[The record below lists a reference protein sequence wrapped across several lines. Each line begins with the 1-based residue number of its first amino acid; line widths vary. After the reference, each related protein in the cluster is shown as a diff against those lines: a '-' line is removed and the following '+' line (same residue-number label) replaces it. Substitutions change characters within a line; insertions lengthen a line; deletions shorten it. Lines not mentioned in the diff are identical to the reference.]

1 MSSRLTT
8 GELSALEYDLR
19 DEAAVVRF
27 FAGSPGGQQCVAELE
42 VNFVEIS
49 FYAKRHLRKKPP
61 LLECGISITAGAV
74 ERFLIPTGRN
84 RTAGNGSIAVKYIDV
99 SKPIKDEEV
108 EKYERVGIRLPT
120 GAFTYAFFESQ
131 YLKLAEDPRRGALFL
146 IDPSMIVV
154 QHAMSDE
161 QKREF
166 QTFGGKKVLYFD
178 VLDAPNLQERHQ
190 EIKRCKERGDEQRK
204 RYEEADKQWEEEM
217 AERLRL
223 KAEEEASKPKLSKKA
238 KQKAKQAEKKGQS
251 KAAPPEISAEACSR
265 DDLDRQEEAE
275 QERLHK
281 QRQAESRARA
291 EEDLRTEK
299 EAEAHRKKLEAAE
312 AKRLAEQEAAE
323 EASRMSRL
331 KGLLQKIQSSLGNAR
346 AEGYPSDN

>member
-1 MSSRLTT
+1 MTSRLTT

-27 FAGSPGGQQCVAELE
+27 FAGSQQCVAELQ
-42 VNFVEIS
+42 VSFVEIS
-49 FYAKRHLRKKPP
+49 FYAKQHLRKKPS
-61 LLECGISITAGAV
+61 LLECGISIAAGAV
-74 ERFLIPTGRN
+74 EKFLIPTGRN

-131 YLKLAEDPRRGALFL
+131 YLKHAEDPRRGALFL

-161 QKREF
+161 QKQDF

-204 RYEEADKQWEEEM
+204 RHEEADKQWEDEM
-217 AERLRL
+217 AERLKL

-251 KAAPPEISAEACSR
+251 KAVFPETSAEARSQEE
-265 DDLDRQEEAE
+265 LDRQEEAKEAE

-291 EEDLRTEK
+291 EEDLRSEK

-312 AKRLAEQEAAE
+312 AKRIAEKEAAE

-331 KGLLQKIQSSLGNAR
+331 KGLLQKLQSSLSSAS
-346 AEGYPSDN
+346 AEGYPSDT